1 MKATTVNKIPALTWT
16 WLKMNGASVE
26 VKEAPIHT
34 DAKTVENP
42 NKEECVTVES
52 NGLNTKIETRCGC
65 TKPILLHYEFDNEK
79 RYSGEQII
87 QANEN
92 TEITVIMDYT
102 SDRKS
107 SGFSEIRTKLIAKP
121 HSKIHLVKVQLLGD
135 GFTQIDDTDCET
147 DEGAFIDV
155 TQIELGGGKIYAQ
168 VKNELNGY
176 QSKFKSDTA
185 YIATNDQIL
194 DMNYV
199 VNHHGERT
207 DTKMC
212 VKGVVDGNATKT
224 YRGTIDFKNGC
235 KEATGDEQEETLL
248 LSPTAVNKSI
258 PIILCDEE
266 EVSGTHGATLG
277 RLSADELFYMQSRG
291 ISEEEAKLM
300 MARAKIISVANLI
313 PNDEIVEKIV
323 DFIDN

>member
-1 MKATTVNKIPALTWT
+1 MKATTVNKIPALTWS
-16 WLKMNGASVE
+16 WLKMNDATVE
-26 VKEAPIHT
+26 VKDAPIHT

-42 NKEECVTVES
+42 NKADCVSVES

-65 TKPILLHYEFDNEK
+65 TKPILLHYEFEDGK

-102 SDRKS
+102 SEKGA
-107 SGFSEIRTKLIAKP
+107 SGFSEIKTKLIAKP
-121 HSKIHLVKVQLLGD
+121 YSKIHLVKVQLLGD
-135 GFTQIDDTDCET
+135 GFTQIDDTECET
-147 DEGAFIDV
+147 DDSALIDV

-176 QSKFKSDTA
+176 QSKFNSDTA
-185 YIATNDQIL
+185 YIASKKQIL

-199 VNHHGERT
+199 VNHHGEKT
-207 DTKMC
+207 DTKMH
-212 VKGVVDGNATKT
+212 VKGVVDGTATKT

-235 KEATGDEQEETLL
+235 HGATGDEQEETLL

-258 PIILCDEE
+258 PMILCDEE
-266 EVSGTHGATLG
+266 DVSGTHGATLG
-277 RLSADELFYMQSRG
+277 RLGADELFYMQSRG
-291 ISEEEAKLM
+291 ISEDEAKLM
-300 MARAKIISVANLI
+300 MARAKIVSVANLI
-313 PNDEIVEKIV
+313 PDSETVEKIL